1 MVERLLTPSKITAW
15 LECSHFLSLRNR
27 ADAGQLDVT
36 PKPLGSLA
44 DLLIEKGAT
53 HERDCLAD
61 LEDQGRTVY
70 QVPGRNPDETFS
82 EWVTRVGNPLERG
95 ADVVYQMPFVHEG
108 IRGIADFLVRVD
120 EPGEGFCHYEPIDA
134 KLTRTEGK
142 PGHVLQLCFY
152 ADALEALTGSAPRQ
166 MHLWLGSGE
175 QETLLVDQYRP
186 YWRRLRRQLTI
197 LLNQDD
203 IVDTRPLPCDHC
215 GYCEFQDRCERQW
228 RSEDSL
234 VFVANLRPNDRD
246 ALEAVGV
253 RTMVELSSRALPVS
267 NVNDESLS
275 RLSHQATLQIRT
287 RDDPETPPVYE
298 LLDAGDDPLY
308 GHGFSLLP
316 EPNEGDVFF
325 DFEGHPFWTPQ
336 HDLFFLAGLYYRGS
350 DGAWTYDARW
360 AHDQREQSDM
370 IKTLVEFLA
379 TRRETFP
386 SMHVYHYNHTERS
399 SLERLTSG
407 TETEG
412 LFTSLVASGL
422 FVDLFVVAKNALRV
436 GTESYGLKYLER
448 LAGFVRH
455 GAIEQ
460 GAGAVVEYEQWMT
473 SGRPELLDEI
483 ARYNE
488 DDVAATLALREW
500 LVAHR
505 PIELPWRDAVLDVEE
520 FGFDT
525 DDLVEGLQQFGEHSP
540 EHLLGDLLNYWR
552 RERSANTTPKFAQ
565 AASEFAALYDD
576 RDYIAN
582 LRFLGF
588 EELENAKGFVTKNA
602 LFTWPSQNV
611 DVKFTR
617 QSSVLFT
624 GVGVEQGYGYLPDVD
639 LEKRVLKMRW
649 RERYDEQGGMPSVMT
664 LDDYVSPREKPAVLF
679 HLAEQ
684 ILSPS
689 EVDPPSRVTM
699 ALLARDRPRFETG
712 RGPKESHFSDDLA
725 STLSWVGHLDDS
737 FVAIQGPPGTGKTYS
752 GSHIIYEL
760 IKAGKR
766 VGITAMSHGAIDN
779 LLVATYTVFAE
790 HGDLALLRTFR
801 GAKKPSAGALDGVRY
816 STSSGEAESDHFN
829 LVAGTTWLFSRAGM
843 RPYPVDVLIV
853 DEAGQLALADAV
865 ASANAARNLILLGD
879 PLQLSQV
886 SQAEHPGGSGASVLE
901 HVLGEHPTI
910 PTSEGVFIAE
920 TRRMHP
926 DVCRFI
932 SNQIYE
938 GRLTSHVSCAQQTTE
953 FGTGLRWLE
962 VHHRSRSTESREE
975 AQIVAD
981 QIATMLGTP
990 WTNQHGT
997 TSPLLSDDFMVVAP
1011 YNDQVRLLRQFFDAT
1026 PGLRD
1031 VQVGTVDKFQ
1041 GREAPVVFFTMTT
1054 SSAHDMP
1061 RGPEFLFS
1069 RNRLNVAVSR
1079 ARCLAYLVCTEA
1091 LLNSRARTIEEM
1103 RLIGTLSAFVEFA
1116 DGAITDARRI
1126 GGGNAQRLTGPDAGE
1141 RALGLVVNGE

>member
-27 ADAGQLDVT
+27 ADAGQLVAET
-36 PKPLGSLA
+36 RPLGSLA

-61 LEDQGRTVY
+61 LENQGRSVF

-82 EWVTRVGNPLERG
+82 AWVVRIGNPLDRG
-95 ADVVYQMPFVHEG
+95 FDVVYQMPFVHQG
-108 IRGIADFLVRVD
+108 IRGIADFLIRVD
-120 EPGEGFCHYEPIDA
+120 EPEEGFCHYEPIDA

-152 ADALEALTGSAPRQ
+152 ADALEALTGRVPRQ

-175 QETLLVDQYRP
+175 QESLLVDQYRP

-228 RSEDSL
+228 RTEDSL
-234 VFVANLRPNDRD
+234 VYVANLRPNDRD
-246 ALEAVGV
+246 ALESVGV
-253 RTMVELSSRALPVS
+253 RTIVELSNRRSPVT
-267 NVNDESLS
+267 NVHDENLTRLS
-275 RLSHQATLQIRT
+275 RQASLQIRS
-287 RDDPETPPVYE
+287 RDDPDAPPVFE
-298 LLDAGDDPLY
+298 LVDAGDDPIY

-316 EPNEGDVFF
+316 EPDEGDVFF

-336 HDLFFLAGLYYRGS
+336 HDLFFLAGLYYRDQGGHWS
-350 DGAWTYDARW
+350 YDARW
-360 AHDQREQSDM
+360 AHDLSQQGDM
-370 IKTLVEFLA
+370 IKSLVEYLA
-379 TRRETFP
+379 KRRERFP

-412 LFTSLVASGL
+412 LFTSLVDTGL
-422 FVDLFVVAKNALRV
+422 FVDLFVVARNAVRV

-448 LAGFVRH
+448 LAGFVRR
-455 GAIEQ
+455 GGIEQ
-460 GAGAVVEYEQWMT
+460 GAGAVVEYEQYMAT
-473 SGRPELLDEI
+473 KDEGLLDDI

-488 DDVAATLALREW
+488 DDVAATLALRDW
-500 LVAHR
+500 LVDHR
-505 PIELPWRDAVLDVEE
+505 SSSIPWRDAVLEVEE
-520 FGFDT
+520 FGLDT
-525 DDLVEGLQQFGEHSP
+525 DELVEGLQQFGEHSP

-565 AASEFAALYDD
+565 AATEFGSLYDD

-582 LRFLGF
+582 LRFVGF
-588 EELENAKGFVTKNA
+588 EETANAKGVVTKNA
-602 LFTWPSQNV
+602 LFSWPAQIV
-611 DVKFTR
+611 DAKFTR

-624 GVGVEQGYGYLPDVD
+624 GVGVEQGYGYLPEVD
-639 LEKRVLKMRW
+639 LAKRTLAMRW

-684 ILSPS
+684 LLSPS
-689 EVDPPSRVTM
+689 DDDPPSRVSL
-699 ALLARDRPRFETG
+699 ALLGRDHPRFEEG
-712 RGPKESHFSDDLA
+712 SGPEGGLFSDDMV
-725 STLSWVGHLDDS
+725 STLSWVGHLDGS
-737 FVAIQGPPGTGKTYS
+737 YVAVQGPPGTGKTYS

-779 LLVATYTVFAE
+779 LLVATYNVFAE
-790 HGDLALLRTFR
+790 HDDLDLLKTFR
-801 GAKKPSAGALDGVRY
+801 GAKKPIEGALEGVRY
-816 STSSGEAESDHFN
+816 STSSGEAENDTFN
-829 LVAGTTWLFSRAGM
+829 LIAGTTWLFSRAGM
-843 RPYPVDVLIV
+843 RAFPVDVLIV

-910 PTSEGVFIAE
+910 PASEGVFIAE

-926 DVCRFI
+926 DVCKFI

-938 GRLTSHVSCAQQTTE
+938 GRLTSHATCARQSTE

-962 VHHRSRSTESREE
+962 VRHVGRSTESDEE

-981 QIATMLGTP
+981 QIASMIGTP
-990 WTNQHGT
+990 WTNQHDHVAALR
-997 TSPLLSDDFMVVAP
+997 SEDFMVVAP
-1011 YNDQVRLLRQFFDAT
+1011 YNDQVRLLRARFDRT
-1026 PGLRD
+1026 PGLED

-1054 SSAHDMP
+1054 SSSVDMP

-1091 LLNSRARTIEEM
+1091 LLNSRARTIDEM
-1103 RLIGTLSAFVEFA
+1103 RLIGTLGAFVEFA
-1116 DGAITDARRI
+1116 HGDDPLLAVDG
-1126 GGGNAQRLTGPDAGE
+1126 
-1141 RALGLVVNGE
+1141 